1 MSWMNTTRW
10 LDKSKNDLE
19 EICKSLL
26 KKDGKDLVPSDKRE
40 NLSYFNVKI
49 KLTSTD
55 TDFPGIKGKIEYKAF
70 EGTFERGKVK
80 GQLENS
86 LINFHLVLYKVE
98 EDIFIVINRNADA
111 STIIR
116 RLLGYKQKN
125 ELESSQFKLNNS
137 LFLWT
142 VEKVFNDDEGELSY
156 TTSNQSE
163 LSLLINNVTGIKGET
178 PQSNKLTAS
187 GNTIVKLLSTLSLL
201 LEVNKLRQ
209 IQVEIEMVKHE
220 QLFIKLQ
227 KDGVIGF
234 EQLDYSGEF
243 ENDPQSVRSTKLILL
258 IYETIMP
265 IIMTEYKTDVD
276 ENIWNDKKVEKFID
290 DIKQLLITKVD
301 AIKGE
306 IDASLSGNLVEK

>member
-1 MSWMNTTRW
+1 M
-10 LDKSKNDLE
+10 
-19 EICKSLL
+19 
-26 KKDGKDLVPSDKRE
+26 
-40 NLSYFNVKI
+40 KI

>member
-258 IYETIMP
+258 IYEIIMP

>member
-116 RLLGYKQKN
+116 RLLG
-125 ELESSQFKLNNS
+125 
-137 LFLWT
+137 
-142 VEKVFNDDEGELSY
+142 
-156 TTSNQSE
+156 
-163 LSLLINNVTGIKGET
+163 
-178 PQSNKLTAS
+178 
-187 GNTIVKLLSTLSLL
+187 
-201 LEVNKLRQ
+201 
-209 IQVEIEMVKHE
+209 
-220 QLFIKLQ
+220 
-227 KDGVIGF
+227 
-234 EQLDYSGEF
+234 
-243 ENDPQSVRSTKLILL
+243 
-258 IYETIMP
+258 
-265 IIMTEYKTDVD
+265 
-276 ENIWNDKKVEKFID
+276 
-290 DIKQLLITKVD
+290 
-301 AIKGE
+301 
-306 IDASLSGNLVEK
+306 